1 MIVEDML
8 EWSTFYHARHVLTMC
23 ALCVCVCVCVYRE
36 EDTPTSD
43 DTSSFC
49 VHNLVYFDSG
59 FDSIVFS
66 IIYAIPYNAGS
77 YM

>member
-1 MIVEDML
+1 
-8 EWSTFYHARHVLTMC
+8 MC

-59 FDSIVFS
+59 FDIIVFS
-66 IIYAIPYNAGS
+66 TIPS
-77 YM
+77 I